1 MYNYLQIRIQ
11 IFAFVA
17 GTLVE
22 ESDGRSFFVIEARH
36 AETAREAAAGV
47 HHQRHLRFPQPC
59 NSGTKGLERD
69 VAYLA
74 GEQCPSI

>member
-59 NSGTKGLERD
+59 NSGKAGGYKEMSSI
-69 VAYLA
+69 LA
-74 GEQCPSI
+74 DQ